1 MTQRQPQ
8 QQRQQPQPQQHQHQQ
23 QPQPQQQRHL
33 EEQAQIDHDTISKL
47 RQQVML
53 ATTHDLYTTIYQ
65 SRYSILPQSSTRSS
79 NQCSAQSI

>member
-8 QQRQQPQPQQHQHQQ
+8 QQRQQPQQYQQ
-23 QPQPQQQRHL
+23 QQQPQQQRHL